1 MENRQDYIE
10 VLQQAD
16 RNNLEPFVE
25 FITKELI
32 VTLEDIINNIQGFNS
47 K

>member
-32 VTLEDIINNIQGFNS
+32 VTLEGIINTIQSMNL